1 MWYSMNAIGRHHDA
15 AGSHRNQLQFYHQ
28 QQVMLLQQ
36 PCSVQIPCTF
46 ATPMISAGRTA
57 LTLPSLRQV
66 VARNPTMMRACS
78 SYTSVLKPS
87 VQMLRPVLPSMQPF
101 IAQQQA
107 AMPTTMHTPVVQ
119 TPALRSPTQV
129 TLRSLWSRH
138 PGGPDTRAAS
148 AHAGDIAQPVVQ
160 TPRWSRHSCGP
171 DTRAATLHSMG
182 FRATRSGIRSG

>member
-1 MWYSMNAIGRHHDA
+1 M
-15 AGSHRNQLQFYHQ
+15 SHIDQLHLVHQ
-28 QQVMLLQQ
+28 QEAMLLEHA
-36 PCSVQIPCTF
+36 CWVQIPCTF

-66 VARNPTMMRACS
+66 AARNQTMMRACS

-87 VQMLRPVLPSMQPF
+87 VQMLKPVPPSMQPF
-101 IAQQQA
+101 IVQQQA

-138 PGGPDTRAAS
+138 PGGPDT
-148 AHAGDIAQPVVQ
+148 PVVQ
-160 TPRWSRHSCGP
+160 THTQQHCTAGHLQQP
-171 DTRAATLHSMG
+171 TAALCQ
-182 FRATRSGIRSG
+182 A